1 MLSDKLTKLNEDK
14 EKYAKKLDS
23 ITKQIEE
30 LQEELTM
37 SRASF
42 RSRT

>member
-1 MLSDKLTKLNEDK
+1 MLSDKLTKLNEVN

-23 ITKQIEE
+23 ITKQIED
-30 LQEELTM
+30 LQEELTK

-42 RSRT
+42 RRRT